1 VFLLFIDSCHHYGM
15 GMFGF
20 CSMSY
25 EYGGKEHNT
34 TFFCERCAFGEL
46 AEHLAARAVPI
57 VY

>member
-1 VFLLFIDSCHHYGM
+1 
-15 GMFGF
+15 MFGF